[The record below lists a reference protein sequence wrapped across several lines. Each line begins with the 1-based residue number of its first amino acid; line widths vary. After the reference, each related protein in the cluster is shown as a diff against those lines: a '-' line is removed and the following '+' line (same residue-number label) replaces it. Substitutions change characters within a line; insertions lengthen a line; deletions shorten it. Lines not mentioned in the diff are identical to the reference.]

1 MGTLEPAWVTSMRLA
16 GAAASRR
23 GTPVVFDPV
32 ARAPPLPHRDGPRL
46 GARADDHGRAGQ
58 RLRDPQPR
66 WRGGDHQGVDAV
78 HAVGDAAREA
88 GELAVAFKT
97 TLAVTGAVDLVT
109 DGRTT
114 LQIEGGSRLMGRVTG
129 TGCMATAIV
138 AAFCAVEK
146 DPVAAAAGGLALL
159 KLAAER
165 ARSGRCSRLLR
176 GGATRCAVRARPGD
190 LARTDRVR
198 EVRP

>member
-1 MGTLEPAWVTSMRLA
+1 VGSGATPYRTATARALARELTITVVRGNASEILSLA
-16 GAAASRR
+16 G
-23 GTPVVFDPV
+23 G
-32 ARAPPLPHRDGPRL
+32 
-46 GARADDHGRAGQ
+46 GAITK
-58 RLRDPQPR
+58 
-66 WRGGDHQGVDAV
+66 GVDAV
-78 HAVGDAAREA
+78 HAVEDAAREG
-88 GELAVAFKT
+88 GELAVALKA
-97 TLAVTGAVDLVT
+97 TLAVTGAVDRVT

-129 TGCMATAIV
+129 TGCMATVIV

-165 ARSGRCSRLLR
+165 AAERATAPGSFEVALR
-176 GGATRCAVRARPGD
+176 DALYELGPGD